1 VSWRV
6 TLACTRAEAEAL
18 PDASDLFP
26 DDEAPPVLVA
36 DEPNPAKPDDW
47 RIHAYFDR
55 QPGWAELKVLERLAA
70 DGDPVIEPLDA
81 ATDWVRVSQQGL
93 EPIRAGRFFV
103 HTPTHF
109 KHRPADATC
118 FEIDAGLAFGTGQ
131 HHTTAG
137 CLEAL
142 DKLERDGKSF
152 ANIADIGTGTG
163 LLSFAAL
170 ALWPEAKAVATDI
183 DPIAIDVTRDN
194 TAINGVKL
202 GHGAGELLL
211 AVADGMDSAMLT
223 ARAPFDL
230 LIANILA
237 GPLIELAPDFAKAL
251 APGGTIIL
259 AGLLD
264 TQADAV
270 ISVYEAEGFSIT
282 ERGSGEWPVLVLKR
296 LVPLRRQG
304 PSPSA

>member
-1 VSWRV
+1 MSWRV
-6 TLACTRAEAEAL
+6 SLDCTRSEAEAL

-26 DDEAPPVLVA
+26 DADNPPVLVA
-36 DEPNPAKPDDW
+36 DEPDAAKPDLW

-55 QPGWAELKVLERLAA
+55 QPGWEELKALAALAA
-70 DGDPVIEPLDA
+70 DSDPVIEQLDT

-103 HTPTHF
+103 HTPTHYSQ
-109 KHRPADATC
+109 RPPAAIS

-131 HHTTAG
+131 HATTAG
-137 CLEAL
+137 CLGVLDAL
-142 DKLERDGKSF
+142 ASSGQSY

-163 LLSFAAL
+163 LLAFAAL
-170 ALWPEAKAVATDI
+170 ALWPEAKCIATDV
-183 DPIAIDVTRDN
+183 DPIAIDVSRDN
-194 TAINGVKL
+194 AAINGVRL
-202 GHGAGELLL
+202 GHGPGELLL
-211 AVADGMDSAMLT
+211 SVADGMESPMLA

-237 GPLIELAPDFAKAL
+237 GPLIELAPAFAAAT

-270 ISVYEAEGFSIT
+270 VKAYAVDGCSLV
-282 ERGSGEWPVLVLKR
+282 ERGTGEWTLLVIRK
-296 LVPLRRQG
+296 
-304 PSPSA
+304 S